1 MAVRFRDTRFV
12 LLPEEVRLA
21 NGVVFRG
28 RAEKADR
35 REAFTL
41 RMVKE
46 LDGYKCD
53 WLHRSERFGMEI
65 KPPADAELTAAQDT
79 VRNFLD
85 ILLGGDLRQAHAL
98 MAPEWKRKLA
108 PPYPSD
114 EKAGLTYNPG
124 FLTGATKAWKWRLHR
139 VHAAE
144 GGTRPGQDDR
154 NVYGRVSGRRADGP
168 VHRDGGQ
175 GPGDRPVADPGLR
188 ARQVVSG
195 PNPPTPTCH
204 EHPR

>member
-1 MAVRFRDTRFV
+1 VEGTPRAEATEADIREWLARFRDTRFV

-124 FLTGATKAWKWRLHR
+124 FLTGATKAWKRDYTGYTLPK
-139 VHAAE
+139 AAL
-144 GGTRPGQDDR
+144 
-154 NVYGRVSGRRADGP
+154 GP
-168 VHRDGGQ
+168 DKMTATFTAEFQAGGQ
-175 GPGDRPVADPGLR
+175 TVPYTVTAARDPATGRWLIQDFEP
-188 ARQVVSG
+188 ARS
-195 PNPPTPTCH
+195 
-204 EHPR
+204 